1 MKNIKDLTILGIMTA
16 IIIVMVA
23 VPGLGYIPI
32 GIMNA
37 TIVHIPVIILAIVK
51 GPKLG
56 ALLGLVFG
64 ITSIL
69 NAILRPVI
77 TSYIF
82 MNPLV
87 AVLPR
92 VLIGLGTGYIFIAL
106 DKMIKNK
113 GVSIGISAAIGSMIN
128 TIGVLSL
135 VFILYGRDFLE
146 KTGRSSQTIVGALFT
161 IAGTQGVVEMIVSV
175 VISIP
180 IAYALLRTYKR
191 GKNDTIN

>member
-1 MKNIKDLTILGIMTA
+1 MKKTNDLTILGIMTA

-56 ALLGLVFG
+56 AILGLVFG
-64 ITSIL
+64 VTSIL

-82 MNPLV
+82 MNPIV
-87 AVLPR
+87 AIIPR
-92 VLIGLGTGYIFIAL
+92 VLIGFGTGYIFL
-106 DKMIKNK
+106 MLEKLGKNRS
-113 GVSIGISAAIGSMIN
+113 VNIGISAAIGSMIN

-135 VFILYGRDFLE
+135 VFLLYGRDFLE
-146 KTGRSSQTIVGALFT
+146 KTGRSSQTILGALFT
-161 IAGTQGVVEMIVSV
+161 IAGTQGLIEIVVSV
-175 VISIP
+175 LISIP
-180 IAYALLRTYKR
+180 IAYALLKIYKR
-191 GKNDTIN
+191 GQKWYY

>member
-1 MKNIKDLTILGIMTA
+1 MKKTNDLTILGIMTA

-56 ALLGLVFG
+56 AILGLVFG
-64 ITSIL
+64 VTSIL

-82 MNPLV
+82 MNPIV
-87 AVLPR
+87 AIIPR
-92 VLIGLGTGYIFIAL
+92 VLIGFGTGYIFL
-106 DKMIKNK
+106 MLEKLGKNRS
-113 GVSIGISAAIGSMIN
+113 VNIGISAAIGSMIN

-146 KTGRSSQTIVGALFT
+146 KTGRSSQTILGALFT
-161 IAGTQGVVEMIVSV
+161 IAGTQGLIEMVVSV
-175 VISIP
+175 LISIP
-180 IAYALLRTYKR
+180 IAYALLKIYKR
-191 GKNDTIN
+191 GQKWYY

>member
-1 MKNIKDLTILGIMTA
+1 MKKTNDLTILGIMTA

-56 ALLGLVFG
+56 AILGLVFG
-64 ITSIL
+64 VTSIL

-82 MNPLV
+82 MNPIV
-87 AVLPR
+87 AIIPR
-92 VLIGLGTGYIFIAL
+92 VLIGFGTGYIFL
-106 DKMIKNK
+106 MLEKLGKNRS
-113 GVSIGISAAIGSMIN
+113 VNIGISAAIGSMIN

-135 VFILYGRDFLE
+135 VFLLYGRDFLE
-146 KTGRSSQTIVGALFT
+146 KTGRSSQTILGALFT
-161 IAGTQGVVEMIVSV
+161 IAGTQGLIEMVVSV
-175 VISIP
+175 LISIP
-180 IAYALLRTYKR
+180 IAYALLKIYKR
-191 GKNDTIN
+191 GQK

>member
-1 MKNIKDLTILGIMTA
+1 MKKTNDLTILGIMTA

-56 ALLGLVFG
+56 AILGLVFG
-64 ITSIL
+64 VTSIL

-82 MNPLV
+82 MNPIV
-87 AVLPR
+87 AIIPR
-92 VLIGLGTGYIFIAL
+92 VLIGFGTGYIFL
-106 DKMIKNK
+106 MLEKLGKNRS
-113 GVSIGISAAIGSMIN
+113 VNIGISAAIGSMIN

-135 VFILYGRDFLE
+135 VFLLYGRDFLE
-146 KTGRSSQTIVGALFT
+146 KTGRSSQTILGALFT
-161 IAGTQGVVEMIVSV
+161 IAGTQGLIEMVVSV
-175 VISIP
+175 LISIP
-180 IAYALLRTYKR
+180 IAYALLKIYKR
-191 GKNDTIN
+191 GQKWYY

>member
-1 MKNIKDLTILGIMTA
+1 MKKTNDLTILGIMTA

-56 ALLGLVFG
+56 AILGLVFG
-64 ITSIL
+64 VTSIL

-82 MNPLV
+82 MNPIV
-87 AVLPR
+87 AIIPR
-92 VLIGLGTGYIFIAL
+92 VLIGFGTGYIFL
-106 DKMIKNK
+106 MLEKLGKNRS
-113 GVSIGISAAIGSMIN
+113 VNIGISAAIGSMIN

-146 KTGRSSQTIVGALFT
+146 KTGRSSQTILGALFT
-161 IAGTQGVVEMIVSV
+161 IAGTQGLIEMVVSV
-175 VISIP
+175 LISIP
-180 IAYALLRTYKR
+180 IAYALLKIYKR
-191 GKNDTIN
+191 GQK

>member
-1 MKNIKDLTILGIMTA
+1 MKKTNDLTILGIMTA
-16 IIIVMVA
+16 IIIVMAA

-56 ALLGLVFG
+56 AILGLVFG
-64 ITSIL
+64 VTSIL

-82 MNPLV
+82 MNPIV
-87 AVLPR
+87 AIIPR
-92 VLIGLGTGYIFIAL
+92 VLIGFGTGYIFL
-106 DKMIKNK
+106 MLEKLGKNRS
-113 GVSIGISAAIGSMIN
+113 VNIGISAAIGSMIN

-135 VFILYGRDFLE
+135 VFLLYGRDFLE
-146 KTGRSSQTIVGALFT
+146 KTGRSSQTILGALFT
-161 IAGTQGVVEMIVSV
+161 IAGTQGLIEMVVSV
-175 VISIP
+175 LISIP
-180 IAYALLRTYKR
+180 IAYALLKIYKR
-191 GKNDTIN
+191 GQK